1 MFIATL
7 FNLLLNETNCYLI
20 SIDATL
26 VKDPGEGG
34 GGSPILSSNKREA
47 LIVMVFFLVIVN
59 C

>member
-34 GGSPILSSNKREA
+34 GESHFKFQQTGG
-47 LIVMVFFLVIVN
+47 VN
-59 C
+59 CYGLFFGHC